1 MTETTFHSTYSL
13 DTAHPNYRRWQ
24 RAIDSAQLRGDA
36 VCAALA
42 ERMELR
48 GAVVLDAGCGVGG
61 TSAALHA
68 RGADVIAVDCDAA
81 RLAALNERL
90 PDVETERSDLEELPY
105 PDASFDAIVLQDVIE
120 HVASP
125 ALVLAELVRVLTP
138 RGLLYLS
145 TPNRN
150 ALSNIISDPHFGL
163 PFASLKSRA
172 ELRKT
177 LRAKR
182 PADAER
188 DDLAQLLSF
197 TELTGL
203 LHASGLRESFINRAM
218 ARRMFETPESLVWS
232 DGHLRAVRLLRRSG
246 LGSLIVR
253 LVSDEAGAF
262 NSWIN
267 PTWYLICRKD
277 GG

>member
-24 RAIDSAQLRGDA
+24 RAIDNAHMRGDA

-42 ERMELR
+42 AHMELR

-81 RLAALNERL
+81 RLAALNEHL
-90 PDVETERSDLEELPY
+90 PDVETERSDLEDLPY

-125 ALVLAELVRVLTP
+125 ALVLAELARVLTP

-163 PFASLKSRA
+163 PFASLKSRE

-177 LRAKR
+177 LREKR

-197 TELTGL
+197 AELTGL

-218 ARRMFETPESLVWS
+218 ARRLFEKPESLVWS
-232 DGHLRAVRLLRRSG
+232 DGHLRAVRMLRHSG
-246 LGSLIVR
+246 LDSLFLR
-253 LVSDEAGAF
+253 LVSDEPGAF

-267 PTWYLICRKD
+267 PTWYVICRKD
-277 GG
+277 D